1 MKAIILSAGQGKRLL
16 PLTATSPKCLL
27 PIRGKTLLE
36 WQVDELKHCG
46 ISRVTVV
53 TGYRAEKVDDLLH
66 RRYGP
71 EQVKPL
77 FNAAYAKTDNLV
89 SCWAARDEMT
99 GDFILLNGDTLFEAV
114 VLQSLLKSPA
124 HPITVA
130 VSHKD
135 AYDADDMKVTLE
147 ESRLVRIGK
156 NIPSGEIHGE
166 SIGMIRFL
174 DEGPAMFREAMEA
187 ALQKPEAVKQ
197 WYLSVIDAMAGKGQV
212 WTHSIPPSAWCEVD
226 YPIDLEE
233 ADRVVRACAGESAS
247 ASALKAAKHKP
258 LLQR

>member
-36 WQVDELKHCG
+36 WQIDELKYCG

-53 TGYRAEKVDDLLH
+53 TGYRAEKVEDLLR
-66 RRYGP
+66 RRYAP
-71 EQVKPL
+71 EQVKAL

-89 SCWAARDEMT
+89 SCWAARGEMN
-99 GDFILLNGDTLFEAV
+99 GNFILLNGDTLFQAV
-114 VLQSLLKSPA
+114 VLKSLLKSPA

-130 VSHKD
+130 VSHKG
-135 AYDADDMKVTLE
+135 AYDADDMKVTIGG
-147 ESRLVRIGK
+147 SRLVRIGK
-156 NIPSGEIHGE
+156 DILSDEIHGE

-174 DEGPAMFREAMEA
+174 GDGPAMFRKAMETALRNPGA
-187 ALQKPEAVKQ
+187 AKQ
-197 WYLSVIDAMAGKGQV
+197 WYLSVIDAMAGEGQV
-212 WTHSIPPSAWCEVD
+212 WVHSIPSSAWCEVD

-233 ADRVVRACAGESAS
+233 ADRVVGACAGGRIRRST
-247 ASALKAAKHKP
+247 LKTVKHKTLSQP
-258 LLQR
+258 